1 MSIPTFSLP
10 SQSVHGLE
18 ALSFMLRLCSPQ
30 CAAAS
35 WIRSPCKTILHCKNS
50 SFFHTCVKSN
60 VSTFIVT
67 RLLKCVMFHCFN
79 NCLVFWNHHPVGQ
92 DLLTKQT
99 NSSVQK
105 VTHFQMAFPLVL
117 MRIMLRM
124 AAGLLKREEPQFWN
138 KNYKDLSPYSA
149 PVKKFMQSLSASQVL
164 SKRGWKLYLSIS
176 TCRRRP

>member
-1 MSIPTFSLP
+1 MAWKCSALCCGCALHSVPLESGLLAKLFCIAKIPL
-10 SQSVHGLE
+10 
-18 ALSFMLRLCSPQ
+18 
-30 CAAAS
+30 
-35 WIRSPCKTILHCKNS
+35 
-50 SFFHTCVKSN
+50 FFHTCVKSN
-60 VSTFIVT
+60 ISTFIVT

-149 PVKKFMQSLSASQVL
+149 PVKKFMQSLSAFQVL